1 MTRLLETA
9 FERASRLPGGLQ
21 DELAAQLL
29 EDIEGELKW
38 AETLAGSQ
46 DELERLADQA
56 LADYRAG
63 RTRAAGFDE
72 L

>member
-38 AETLAGSQ
+38 DETLTSGAVTA
-46 DELERLADQA
+46 RC
-56 LADYRAG
+56 
-63 RTRAAGFDE
+63 TW
-72 L
+72 